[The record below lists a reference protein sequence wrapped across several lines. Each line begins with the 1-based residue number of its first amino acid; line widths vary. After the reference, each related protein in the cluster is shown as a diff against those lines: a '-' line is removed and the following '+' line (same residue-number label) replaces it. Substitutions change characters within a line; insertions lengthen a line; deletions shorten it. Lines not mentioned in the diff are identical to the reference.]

1 MKTLQLKKDCI
12 INVLSRYAN
21 EFSEQI
27 ERLNIISTDEDY
39 DIYFSDLCVTI
50 AKAHNDILP
59 ELLLCQN
66 PNKPTEIQ
74 KTNIN

>member
-1 MKTLQLKKDCI
+1 MKILQQKKDCI
-12 INVLSRYAN
+12 IDILQRYES
-21 EFSEQI
+21 EFDEQI

-50 AKAHNDILP
+50 AKAHIDILP
-59 ELLLCQN
+59 ELHLCQN

-74 KTNIN
+74 NTNIN